1 MSNWKKVIIEGIIKI
16 GLIFLLL
23 LAYRSYGQMYR
34 WQMDTF
40 KNAEKSRKWR
50 SKKKVSFLWTRST
63 KKNKKTKKFNYGKS
77 TTSPRNSRGKR

>member
-1 MSNWKKVIIEGIIKI
+1 
-16 GLIFLLL
+16 
-23 LAYRSYGQMYR
+23 MYR

-50 SKKKVSFLWTRST
+50 SKKKVSLLWTRST
-63 KKNKKTKKFNYGKS
+63 KKKRKKKFTYGQP

>member
-1 MSNWKKVIIEGIIKI
+1 MNRY
-16 GLIFLLL
+16 LILLL
-23 LAYRSYGQMYR
+23 VFLSIQSYGQMYR

-63 KKNKKTKKFNYGKS
+63 KKNKKRKQFNYGQP

>member
-63 KKNKKTKKFNYGKS
+63 KKKRKKKFSYGQP

>member
-1 MSNWKKVIIEGIIKI
+1 MSRC
-16 GLIFLLL
+16 LMLLL
-23 LAYRSYGQMYR
+23 VFLSIQSYGQMYR

-63 KKNKKTKKFNYGKS
+63 KKKRKKKFSYGQP

>member
-1 MSNWKKVIIEGIIKI
+1 MSRC
-16 GLIFLLL
+16 LILLL
-23 LAYRSYGQMYR
+23 VFLSLQSYGQMYS

-63 KKNKKTKKFNYGKS
+63 KKKRRKKQFTYGQS
-77 TTSPRNSRGKR
+77 TTSPRNPRGKR

>member
-23 LAYRSYGQMYR
+23 LAYQSYGQMYR
-34 WQMDTF
+34 WQIDTF

-50 SKKKVSFLWTRST
+50 SKKKVSLLWTRST
-63 KKNKKTKKFNYGKS
+63 KKNKKRKQFNYGKS